1 MSNEPTPNPLYIKA
15 REKALRVWAWLS
27 IHFVNWVEAYFWLPL
42 VLFGVIFFNEYVKRV
57 DPLSGAD
64 GLGALTGY
72 AMLGVKAVLIM
83 ILTWLLKR
91 GMFDILPRRHVRDL
105 QEKTMGDVDQKAGAK
120 FVLKLET
127 IQWVICL
134 VVACYVFSG

>member
-1 MSNEPTPNPLYIKA
+1 MTSASVPNLLYTKV
-15 REKALRVWAWLS
+15 REKALRLWAWLS
-27 IHFVNWVEAYFWLPL
+27 IHVGNWVEAYFWLPL
-42 VLFGVIFFNEYVKRV
+42 VLFGVIFFNQYVKRV

-83 ILTWLLKR
+83 ILTWILKR

-105 QEKTMGDVDQKAGAK
+105 QEKTMGYDDQEMGAK